1 MMVRVKICGITRLSD
16 LEAAVKHGADAL
28 GFIFGFEKSPRN
40 LSLEQA
46 KELMRRVPPFVTKV
60 LVTRFSGMYDLK
72 NLRDELNPDAVQL
85 YECSDPLFVKKMLP
99 DISLIL
105 PINPELTD
113 RVINCDGI
121 DALLLDSGSRELPGG
136 TGRIHD
142 WNLSRSIRD
151 GVKVPVI
158 LSGGLTPDNVVEAIN
173 RVRPYAVDVSSGVEL
188 SPGIKDHEKISRFI
202 QRAKSVRIDE

>member
-40 LSLEQA
+40 LSLERT

-60 LVTRFSGMYDLK
+60 LVTRFSGIDDLK
-72 NLRDELNPDAVQL
+72 NLRDKLNPDAVQL

-99 DISLIL
+99 DICLIL

-113 RVINCDGI
+113 RVINCDGV
-121 DALLLDSGSRELPGG
+121 DALLLDSGTRELPGG

-173 RVRPYAVDVSSGVEL
+173 RVRPYAVDASSGVEL

>member
-1 MMVRVKICGITRLSD
+1 
-16 LEAAVKHGADAL
+16 
-28 GFIFGFEKSPRN
+28 
-40 LSLEQA
+40 
-46 KELMRRVPPFVTKV
+46 MRRVPPFVTKV
-60 LVTRFSGMYDLK
+60 LVTRFSGIDDLK
-72 NLRDELNPDAVQL
+72 NLRDKLNPDAVQL

-99 DISLIL
+99 DIYLIL

-113 RVINCDGI
+113 RVINCDGV
-121 DALLLDSGSRELPGG
+121 DALLLDSGTRELPGG

-173 RVRPYAVDVSSGVEL
+173 RVRPYAVDASSGVEL